1 VRICIAILIAANI
14 SIYRVIFAPR
24 ALEVSVLNVGK
35 GNATPMRTPSKM
47 TILVNAGPD
56 ASILRALGAGV

>member
-1 VRICIAILIAANI
+1 MCIAILIAANI

-24 ALEVSVLNVGK
+24 ALEVSGLNAGK
-35 GNATPMRTPSKM
+35 RNATLVRTPNKT

-56 ASILRALGAGV
+56 ASILRVLGAGV